1 MLYCNLSKRK
11 EKEMSQI
18 NKFISFNLSKEIL
31 EALTMLKYLE
41 PTKIQD
47 MVIPKA
53 LEGIDIVGKSKT
65 GTGKTAAFAIPI
77 CEQIIWDE
85 YLPQALILEPT
96 RELAVQVKTEVFHI
110 GRKKRLKVPVLFG
123 GMPID
128 KQTTTLKQKSHVV
141 VGTPGRIL
149 DHLRRGNLKL
159 ENIKYLV
166 IDEADLMLD
175 MGFQEEVSEIIRQL
189 PDKRQTMLF
198 SATMSDAIEELV
210 NENMTNPL
218 TIAIESTTQ
227 TVSKV
232 KEELY
237 YVDSEEK
244 YHTFF
249 SILLMENPKDCMIFC
264 ATREMVNTLYHK
276 MTRDKIKCGMLHG
289 ELDQRQRLQVIEE
302 FREGRFHF
310 LICTD
315 VAARG
320 IDFDTI
326 THVIHYDFPTGRE
339 TYVHRTG
346 RTGRNGKNGKA
357 ISLVTPDEE
366 KMKKMVEAYT
376 LRTLEEKVCPKRE
389 EIDEKAFWK
398 KQSEKTVRKEK
409 KGAVFNKTITR
420 LCIGGGKKSKMR
432 TADIV
437 GAICSIDDISA
448 EDIGIIDIRD
458 SLSYVE
464 ILNNKGNKV
473 MNELQNK
480 TIKGKIRKVKTVK
493 GI

>member
-1 MLYCNLSKRK
+1 MNQL
-11 EKEMSQI
+11 
-18 NKFISFNLSKEIL
+18 NKFSNFHLSEEIL
-31 EALTMLKYLE
+31 EALSMLKYLE
-41 PTKIQD
+41 PTKIQE

-53 LEGIDIVGKSKT
+53 LEGADIVGKSKT
-65 GTGKTAAFAIPI
+65 GTGKTAAFSIPI
-77 CEQIIWDE
+77 CEQVIWDE

-128 KQTTTLKQKSHVV
+128 KQTTTLKQKAHVI

-159 ENIKYLV
+159 NNIKFLV

-189 PDKRQTMLF
+189 PNKRQTMLF
-198 SATMSDAIEELV
+198 SATMSDAIDELV
-210 NENMTNPL
+210 KQNMINPL
-218 TIAIESTTQ
+218 KIEMESKTE
-227 TVSKV
+227 TVSIIE
-232 KEELY
+232 EELY
-237 YVDSEEK
+237 YVNSEEK

-249 SILLMENPKDCMIFC
+249 SILLMENPRDCMIFC

-289 ELDQRQRLQVIEE
+289 ELDQRQRLQVIED
-302 FREGRFHF
+302 FREGKFHF

-320 IDFDTI
+320 IDFDAI
-326 THVIHYDFPTGRE
+326 THVVHYDFPTGRE

-357 ISLVTPDEE
+357 ISLVTPDEK
-366 KMKKMVEAYT
+366 KMKKMVEAYIV
-376 LRTLEEKVCPKRE
+376 RKIEEKICPMRE
-389 EIDEKAFWK
+389 DINEQAFWK
-398 KQSEKTVRKEK
+398 KQSEKTVQKEK

-432 TADIV
+432 AVDLV
-437 GAICSIDDISA
+437 GAICSIDDITA

-473 MNELQNK
+473 VNELQNK
-480 TIKGKIRKVKTVK
+480 TIKGKIRKVKTTR
-493 GI
+493 GA